1 MSNPLD
7 RIDVDVKSRLI
18 VLSGEICDT
27 LATEFVRGFAEI
39 SLTPGEIDIII
50 TGSPGGDYDGA
61 ALGMCEIVG
70 NSKYLINIYGQ
81 GMVASS
87 AALLFS
93 YGDRR
98 IIAKNSYLM
107 FHEGTI
113 FLEDSPGKLKVL
125 DKVMDQMSK
134 NIYDHLSEI
143 TNKPPSYFKE
153 NHKTDWYIFSV
164 TAVEIGLA
172 TRVGTYGGMS

>member
-1 MSNPLD
+1 MTNPLD
-7 RIDVDVKSRLI
+7 RIDVDVSNRLI

-39 SLTPGEIDIII
+39 SLTLGEITIII
-50 TGSPGGDYDGA
+50 TGSQGGDYDGA

-70 NSKYLINIYGQ
+70 NSKHLITVYGQ

-98 IIAKNSYLM
+98 VLAKNSYLM

-113 FLEDSPGKLKVL
+113 FVEDAPGKLKVL

-153 NHKTDWYIFSV
+153 NHKTDWYIF
-164 TAVEIGLA
+164 ADKALEIGLA
-172 TRVGTYGGMS
+172 TQIGTFGGL

>member
-1 MSNPLD
+1 MIDPLD
-7 RIDVDVKSRLI
+7 RIDVDVKNRLI

-39 SLTPGEIDIII
+39 SYTAGEIDIII
-50 TGSPGGDYDGA
+50 TGSAGGDYDGA

-70 NSKYLINIYGQ
+70 NSKHFINIYGQ

-98 IIAKNSYLM
+98 VIGPNSYLM

-113 FLEDSPGKLKVL
+113 FLEDAPEKLKLIDKVL
-125 DKVMDQMSK
+125 DIMSQ
-134 NIYDHLSEI
+134 NIYEHLSDI
-143 TNKPPSYFKE
+143 TSKPPSYFKE
-153 NHKTDWYIFSV
+153 NHKKDWYIFAEKAFELGIA
-164 TAVEIGLA
+164 TEIG
-172 TRVGTYGGMS
+172 TFGGMV